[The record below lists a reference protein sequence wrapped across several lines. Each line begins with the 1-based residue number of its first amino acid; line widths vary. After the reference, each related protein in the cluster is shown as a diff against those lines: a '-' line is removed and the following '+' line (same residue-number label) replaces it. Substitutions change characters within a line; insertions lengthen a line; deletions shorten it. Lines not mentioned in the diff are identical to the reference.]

1 MANPWDNDPEITA
14 GPWDKDPEVAQGGFL
29 DRAFGNPLRHG
40 AADTLK
46 GDAETAKVLGA
57 PNVAKTLDEL
67 SQGVA
72 PQGYQPAGPDAK
84 KAWDEGKYLDWA
96 SLIPRR
102 ALESLPQLGQAG
114 AGAAVG
120 SFLGPLGTRIGWT
133 AGYGASTLGRNVED
147 SARNRAA
154 GDTTANP
161 GTEDFVRG
169 ALSSAAEAYLA
180 GKGASAATGGVIK
193 AGAST
198 LPAAAAAVG
207 KGALSDA
214 AANVATT
221 AVHKGLI
228 DPNGDANVGDLAEA
242 AGTGALT
249 GAALRSTKLPT
260 DIAVLNRNKNI
271 SPEAGGRVADRLYAT
286 GEDLGT
292 PAGDKAAFEKALDD
306 LKTQRTS
313 NKPTG
318 QDNATN
324 EVMNRVSS
332 DLDKGRA
339 PAEADVATLKSTF
352 GPDDKFVNAIED
364 HSTLNQ
370 VRGQAVDVNGG
381 LTGGLQGSPIGSYL
395 NPKAKL
401 AKLGD
406 VGGVIAHLTGT
417 HLTIPALASSL
428 GGFDPIVGVGIHGGL
443 WSGMKGIDA
452 LTGKNRPVSQ
462 FAERYR
468 TDTPFDPSQLSSFN
482 DQNAIANDKLKN
494 LGKTAAIMQ
503 RSEALAQKQA
513 DVPLA
518 QAKRTSQL
526 MTNSDALEAK
536 QRNEALKSPAFT
548 SKMMT
553 ADAANQAKAQAL
565 LEKTV
570 KDAEA
575 AKQRNV
581 NQALGNAKQTATIMR
596 NSEQG
601 PTSDARVALAVA
613 KFKQQIEAQTA
624 AAAEK
629 QKSQQYADI
638 RQTAGIM
645 RNSDPAKTSA
655 GDATMPLRVARLK
668 QQLAAQAE
676 RDSADAIKQQ
686 VSEKRTKQREE
697 TKAGL
702 KSLLQGDN
710 AEAQFQARVAEL
722 GAKRKQQ
729 AQQPQPAAQKAD
741 PRQRIED
748 AYTAATGGKYGE
760 MVGLDKI
767 RAALPDLDKATVDG
781 ALKQILGS
789 ESEKAT
795 LQRNDDTRRITP
807 AQKDA
812 AFNPAGEPFHTLAI
826 SGPKVMP
833 PHPTMRVE
841 EGGHTVDRT
850 TAGVLKAA
858 RYAESIRGRM
868 QAKNDAIEASIA
880 ENPSHA
886 TALTSLLTEL
896 HTGNARSRNG
906 AEAVVQR
913 HLQNLPPE
921 VQASVRKHL
930 TEKFWN
936 AWRKV
941 ND

>member
-1 MANPWDNDPEITA
+1 MANPWDNDPEIKA

-29 DRAFGNPLRHG
+29 DRAFGNPLRYG
-40 AADTLK
+40 ASDTLK

-57 PNVAKTLDEL
+57 PNVAKTLGQVGNDI
-67 SQGVA
+67 A
-72 PQGYQPAGPDAK
+72 PQGYQPAGPEAK
-84 KAWDEGKYLDWA
+84 KAWDQSHYLDWA

-102 ALESLPQLGQAG
+102 TLESLPQLGQAA
-114 AGAAVG
+114 AGSVVG
-120 SFLGPLGTRIGWT
+120 SILGPIGTRLGWG

-147 SARNRAA
+147 SARNRAG
-154 GDTTANP
+154 GDSAAEP
-161 GTEDFVRG
+161 GTEDFIRG
-169 ALSSAAEAYLA
+169 TLSSAAEAYLA
-180 GKGASAATGGVIK
+180 GKGASAATGGVLK
-193 AGAST
+193 AGAAS

-260 DIAVLNRNKNI
+260 DYVVLNRNKNI

-292 PAGDKAAFEKALDD
+292 PAGDKAAFEKARDD

-313 NKPTG
+313 NKPRG
-318 QDNATN
+318 QDDATN
-324 EVMNRVSS
+324 EVMSRVSS
-332 DLDKGRA
+332 DLDNGRT
-339 PAEADVATLKSTF
+339 PAEADVNVLKSTF
-352 GPDDKFVNAIED
+352 GPDDKFINAIED

-370 VRGQAVDVNGG
+370 VRNQADDVNGG

-395 NPKAKL
+395 NPTTKL

-406 VGGVIAHLTGT
+406 AGSILAHLTGT
-417 HLTIPALASSL
+417 HLTIPAIASSL
-428 GGFDPIVGVGIHGGL
+428 GGLDPIVGLGVHAGL
-443 WSGMKGIDA
+443 WGGMKGIDA

-494 LGKTAAIMQ
+494 LGRTSAIMQ
-503 RSEALAQKQA
+503 RSQALEQKQA
-513 DVPLA
+513 EAPLV

-526 MTNSDALEAK
+526 MTSSDALAAK
-536 QRNEALKSPAFT
+536 QASDALKSPAFT

-570 KDAEA
+570 NDAEA

-613 KFKQQIEAQTA
+613 KFKQQLEAQTA
-624 AAAEK
+624 AAAEQ

-668 QQLAAQAE
+668 QQFAAQAE
-676 RDSADAIKQQ
+676 RDSEAAIKQQ

-702 KSLLQGDN
+702 QSLLEGDN
-710 AEAQFQARVAEL
+710 AEAKFQARVAEL

-729 AQQPQPAAQKAD
+729 AQQPQP
-741 PRQRIED
+741 EV
-748 AYTAATGGKYGE
+748 TE
-760 MVGLDKI
+760 
-767 RAALPDLDKATVDG
+767 
-781 ALKQILGS
+781 
-789 ESEKAT
+789 
-795 LQRNDDTRRITP
+795 
-807 AQKDA
+807 
-812 AFNPAGEPFHTLAI
+812 
-826 SGPKVMP
+826 MP
-833 PHPTMRVE
+833 PHPVMRVK

-868 QAKNDAIEASIA
+868 QAKNDAINSSIA
-880 ENPSHA
+880 ENPAHA

-896 HTGNARSRNG
+896 HTSNARSRNG
-906 AEAVVQR
+906 AEAVIQR
-913 HLQNLPPE
+913 HLQNLPPD

>member
-1 MANPWDNDPEITA
+1 MANPWDKDPEVTV
-14 GPWDKDPEVAQGGFL
+14 GPWDKDPEVGRGGFL
-29 DRAFGNPLRHG
+29 DRAFGNPLRYG

-67 SQGVA
+67 SQGVT
-72 PQGYQPAGPDAK
+72 PEGYQPAGPDAK
-84 KAWDEGKYLDWA
+84 KAWDQGHYLDWA

-102 ALESLPQLGQAG
+102 TLESLPQLGQAG
-114 AGAAVG
+114 VGAAVG
-120 SFLGPLGTRIGWT
+120 SFLGPIGTRIGWG

-147 SARNRAA
+147 SARNRAG
-154 GDTTANP
+154 GDSAAEP
-161 GTEDFVRG
+161 GTEDLIRG
-169 ALSSAAEAYLA
+169 TLSSAAEAYLA
-180 GKGASAATGGVIK
+180 GKGTGAATRGVLK
-193 AGAST
+193 AGASS

-207 KGALSDA
+207 KGALSDT

-221 AVHKGLI
+221 AVHRGII

-249 GAALRSTKLPT
+249 GAALRSTKLLT
-260 DIAVLNRNKNI
+260 DYAVLNRNKNI

-292 PAGDKAAFEKALDD
+292 PAGDKAAFEKARDD

-324 EVMNRVSS
+324 EVISRVSS
-332 DLDKGRA
+332 DLDKGRT
-339 PAEADVATLKSTF
+339 PAEADVNALKSTF
-352 GPDDKFVNAIED
+352 GPDDKFINAIED

-370 VRGQAVDVNGG
+370 VRNQAVDVNGG

-395 NPKAKL
+395 NPTTKL

-406 VGGVIAHLTGT
+406 AGSILASLTGT
-417 HLTIPALASSL
+417 HLTIPAPASSL
-428 GGFDPIVGVGIHGGL
+428 GGIDPLVGVGIHGVVWG
-443 WSGMKGIDA
+443 GMKGIDA

-462 FAERYR
+462 FAERFR

-503 RSEALAQKQA
+503 RSQALAQKQA
-513 DVPLA
+513 DAPLV
-518 QAKRTSQL
+518 Q
-526 MTNSDALEAK
+526 
-536 QRNEALKSPAFT
+536 
-548 SKMMT
+548 
-553 ADAANQAKAQAL
+553 
-565 LEKTV
+565 
-570 KDAEA
+570 
-575 AKQRNV
+575 
-581 NQALGNAKQTATIMR
+581 AKQTA
-596 NSEQG
+596 
-601 PTSDARVALAVA
+601 A
-613 KFKQQIEAQTA
+613 
-624 AAAEK
+624 
-629 QKSQQYADI
+629 
-638 RQTAGIM
+638 IM
-645 RNSDPAKTSA
+645 RNSDPSKTA
-655 GDATMPLRVARLK
+655 VGDATMPLRVARLK
-668 QQLAAQAE
+668 QQFAAQAE
-676 RDSADAIKQQ
+676 RDSEAAIKQQ
-686 VSEKRTKQREE
+686 VSEERAQKREE

-702 KSLLQGDN
+702 QSLLEGDN
-710 AEAQFQARVAEL
+710 AEAKFQARVAEL

-729 AQQPQPAAQKAD
+729 AEQPQPAD

-748 AYTAATGGKYGE
+748 AYTAATGGKYGQ

-767 RAALPDLDKATVDG
+767 RAALPDLDKATVDST
-781 ALKQILGS
+781 LKQILGS

-795 LQRNDDTRRITP
+795 LQRNDDPRRITP

-812 AFNPAGEPFHTLAI
+812 AFSPAGEPFHTLSI
-826 SGPKVMP
+826 SGPKAKAKPEPEVTEMP
-833 PHPTMRVE
+833 PHPVMRVK

-868 QAKNDAIEASIA
+868 AAKNDAINASIA
-880 ENPSHA
+880 ENPAHA

-906 AEAVVQR
+906 AEAVIQR
-913 HLQNLPPE
+913 HLQNLPPD

-936 AWRKV
+936 SWRKV